1 MLLME
6 RRVRGN
12 SQARCGVGEKVEI
25 TSKPYLSL
33 YGITSSSLLFAT
45 LKKLGAHVY
54 TYSPLREN
62 GYGLSVEFIQRLRD
76 DIGLIITVDN
86 GSSAYPAINLA
97 KERNIDVIVTDHHE
111 VLGTRPNCYSFIN
124 PKRKDNSYP
133 FSDLSGAGV
142 ALKLTQAI
150 LQKANIPWEK
160 YAFEHLELA
169 ALGTIADLMPLCG
182 ENRTICSLGLRKMNY
197 NPHYVLK
204 MLFNLLKIKKVDSN
218 ILSFQIAPIFNA
230 IGRIGDPNI
239 AANML
244 KQPGATIHD
253 VKKLISI
260 NQQRKVLTQNQFLTA
275 QQQIQKSQYH
285 LDKVIVLYGD
295 YHYGLIGLLA
305 SRIAEFYK
313 KPTIVISQKGVGSA
327 RSVNGTSFSIIKV
340 IDECKSYLK
349 KYGGHTCAAGFS
361 IKNELLYI
369 EEFRKAIQIAAMK
382 QEIHSPLIRYSSP
395 LPVEEISQNFFDDMY
410 TLEPFGIK
418 NIKPIFLANCIE
430 PVNWKAFGNNKEHVQ
445 IRIERYHA
453 HAYNQNMH
461 TVLSQRHRFNILYSI
476 NCYIKRSF
484 LIHDVA
490 IAKKST

>member
-1 MLLME
+1 MNKWIAASHPLNQHL
-6 RRVRGN
+6 N
-12 SQARCGVGEKVEI
+12 KKWI
-25 TSKPYLSL
+25 YYLSRQFNVTPILIYNL
-33 YGITSSSLLFAT
+33 YIQGFTNQDQLEKYFHPNISHLHDPFLMNEMDQAVKRIMKAITNKEKIVIFGDYDCDGITSSSLLFAT
-45 LKKLGAHVY
+45 LKKLGAYVY
-54 TYSPLREN
+54 TYLPLREN
-62 GYGLSVEFIQRLRD
+62 GYGLSVAFIQRLRD

-160 YAFEHLELA
+160 YVFEHLELA

-218 ILSFQIAPIFNA
+218 ILSFQIAPILNA

-239 AANML
+239 VANML
-244 KQPGATIHD
+244 KQPGATIQD

-285 LDKVIVLYGD
+285 LDKIIVLYGD

-305 SRIAEFYK
+305 SRVAEFYK

-340 IDECKSYLK
+340 IDACRSYLK

-361 IKNELLYI
+361 IKNELIHI
-369 EEFRKAIQIAAMK
+369 EQFRKAIQIAAMK
-382 QEIHSPLIRYSSP
+382 QELHNPLIRYSSQLSIQEITWDFSSICKP
-395 LPVEEISQNFFDDMY
+395 LS
-410 TLEPFGIK
+410 L
-418 NIKPIFLANCIE
+418 
-430 PVNWKAFGNNKEHVQ
+430 
-445 IRIERYHA
+445 
-453 HAYNQNMH
+453 
-461 TVLSQRHRFNILYSI
+461 
-476 NCYIKRSF
+476 
-484 LIHDVA
+484 
-490 IAKKST
+490 